1 MISLHGCMSTE
12 PPYGER
18 DTGAQVLYVL
28 ELSRRLVQHGYEV
41 DIWTRQFD
49 DQPVVE
55 AVEDHVRIVRAPCD
69 GNQFIRKE
77 ELFKH
82 VREWRE
88 NALKMIERAGV
99 SYSFVNSHYWL
110 GGVAGGFLGTA
121 LRAPHI
127 HTPHS
132 LGIWKQRELLADSP
146 DAAAE
151 IEAKYDLGTRTRTEQ
166 RVYCDASLVIAT
178 TPVQTDV
185 LKLDY
190 GVDADKLR
198 VIPAGYDDE
207 RFYPVGPANRDA
219 LRSRLGY
226 EGKAIVS
233 FGRPRERDGY
243 DLLLLAFAE
252 VAARD
257 TSARLHLVIG
267 ETSGNIDQMRVI
279 RNCEE
284 LAKVLGVDRHVRF
297 ERCASDDEV
306 ADHFRAADLFV
317 LPSRYEPLGVRAV
330 EAMACGTP
338 VVVTTHGGLFR
349 MLRFGVDGL
358 FADPFEP
365 DDFGTTILKALRHP
379 RLAERLAQNGA
390 ETARSYF
397 AWASVTQQLV
407 AAMEDRP
414 SAGLELADLEPSAD
428 WVGPDDQSPTDAI
441 GYRS

>member
-1 MISLHGCMSTE
+1 MISLHGCVTAE

-18 DTGAQVLYVL
+18 DTGAQALYVL
-28 ELSRRLVQHGYEV
+28 ELSRRLVQLGYEV

-49 DQPVVE
+49 DQPIVE
-55 AVEDHVRIVRAPCD
+55 AVEDHVRIVRVPCD

-88 NALKMIERAGV
+88 NALRMMERTGV
-99 SYSFVNSHYWL
+99 SYAFVNSHYWL
-110 GGVAGGFLGTA
+110 GGVAGAFLGTA
-121 LRAPHI
+121 LRARHI

-132 LGIWKQRELLADSP
+132 LGIWKQRALLADSP
-146 DAAAE
+146 DAATE
-151 IEAKYDLGTRTRTEQ
+151 FEARYNLETRTRTEQ
-166 RVYCDASLVIAT
+166 RIYRDASLVIAT
-178 TPVQTDV
+178 TPVQTDM
-185 LKLDY
+185 LQLDY
-190 GVDADKLR
+190 GVLPDKVR
-198 VIPAGYDDE
+198 VIPAGYDE
-207 RFYPVGPANRDA
+207 KLFYPVGPLNRDA
-219 LRSRLGY
+219 LRTKLGY

-243 DLLLLAFAE
+243 DLLIQAFAE
-252 VAARD
+252 VVARD
-257 TSARLHLVIG
+257 TAARLSLVIDG
-267 ETSGNIDQMRVI
+267 SPRNIDEMRVI

-284 LAKVLGVDRHVRF
+284 LAGTLGLDRHVRF
-297 ERCASDDEV
+297 VRSAPREEI

-317 LPSRYEPLGVRAV
+317 LPSRYEPLGIAAV

-365 DDFGTTILKALRHP
+365 DDLGMTILKALRHP
-379 RLAERLAQNGA
+379 RLAERLARNGA
-390 ETARSYF
+390 QTARAYF
-397 AWASVTQQLV
+397 TWASVAQQLV

-414 SAGLELADLEPSAD
+414 SVGLALSELEPSAD
-428 WVGPDDQSPTDAI
+428 WFGPDDQSPTDAI

>member
-1 MISLHGCMSTE
+1 MISLHGCFTAE

-28 ELSRRLVQHGYEV
+28 ELSRRLVQLGYEV

-49 DQPVVE
+49 DQPIVE
-55 AVEDHVRIVRAPCD
+55 AMEDRVRIVRVPCD

-88 NALKMIERAGV
+88 NALRMMERTGV
-99 SYSFVNSHYWL
+99 SYAFVNSHYWL
-110 GGVAGGFLGTA
+110 GGAAGAFLGTA
-121 LRAPHI
+121 LRARHI

-132 LGIWKQRELLADSP
+132 LGIWKQRALLADSP
-146 DAAAE
+146 DAATE
-151 IEAKYDLGTRTRTEQ
+151 FEAKYNLETRTRTEQ
-166 RVYCDASLVIAT
+166 RIYRDASLVIAT
-178 TPVQTDV
+178 TPVQTDM

-190 GVDADKLR
+190 GVLPDKLR
-198 VIPAGYDDE
+198 VIPAGYDE
-207 RFYPVGPANRDA
+207 KLFYPVGALNRDA
-219 LRSRLGY
+219 LRSKLGY

-233 FGRPRERDGY
+233 FGRPRERDGF
-243 DLLLLAFAE
+243 DLLIQAFAE
-252 VAARD
+252 VVARD
-257 TSARLHLVIG
+257 TAARLSIVIDG
-267 ETSGNIDQMRVI
+267 SPRNIDEMRAI

-284 LAKVLGVDRHVRF
+284 LARTLGLDGHVRF
-297 ERCASDDEV
+297 VRSAPTEEI

-317 LPSRYEPLGVRAV
+317 LPSRYEPLGMAAV

-365 DDFGTTILKALRHP
+365 DDLGMTILKALRHP
-379 RLAERLAQNGA
+379 RLAERLARNGA
-390 ETARSYF
+390 QTARAYF
-397 AWASVTQQLV
+397 TWASVAQQLV

-414 SAGLELADLEPSAD
+414 SVGLALTELEPSAD
-428 WVGPDDQSPTDAI
+428 WFGPDDQSPTEAI